1 MISYSQTNSK
11 ENINCT
17 VNPCLLKTIITSA
30 HLKAAIDLSATDGDE
45 ILGSEIKII
54 SDVVKAPMF

>member
-1 MISYSQTNSK
+1 M
-11 ENINCT
+11 
-17 VNPCLLKTIITSA
+17 NPCLLKTIITSA

-45 ILGSEIKII
+45 ILGSEIKVI